1 MPRGIRTLF
10 DALLLAAGLAAAGLG
25 LLFFAAVQD
34 LPRVPEPLGR
44 IIDTPP
50 TEIYAASGERI
61 LVVGDR
67 EAVPLSRV
75 APDFLRAV
83 VATEDHRFWDHHGV
97 DKVRLI
103 KAFWVTFFRP
113 GRVEGASTIT
123 QQLAKNLFFSFERS
137 YWRKFRELLVALQ
150 IESRFDKDEILE
162 AYVNQIPFAPRAHGI
177 EQAARHFFAKS
188 AADLD
193 LAEAALLAGLPKS
206 PTRYNPYRHLDR
218 AKQRQGIVLKRLVA
232 TGYATPE
239 AAAQAFQQP
248 LQLRTEPARAET
260 GSYFLD
266 TVLKDL
272 EQRYGTDVVHQGG
285 LRVSTTLDPRLQR
298 LADAAMAE
306 GLVNLDRVLGLPGD
320 ATEPDDR
327 PQGAL
332 VALETRTGAVRA
344 LVGGRDYRQTT
355 FNRALQNNRQPG
367 SGFKPFLYY
376 TALEKLNLSPATL
389 VVDRPVRIPIA
400 GAPDW
405 TPRNFERT
413 HRGPV
418 ALKYALMKSIN
429 TVAAQL
435 VESTGPGP
443 VIDTAR
449 RCGITSPLADVY
461 SVALGT
467 SGVSPLEMAAA
478 FATFAD
484 GGVRHPPF
492 WIARVEDSSGRV
504 LEEHIVGGRQ
514 SLDPL
519 LAYQVLDML
528 QGVVDEGSGAVVRRM
543 DFEGPA
549 AGKTGTTNDYQD
561 AWFTGFTPT
570 LCASVWV
577 GFDQGRPLLDGR
589 GQGITGG
596 RGAAPIWTAFMRQA
610 TAGDPPR
617 EFNLPEGLRV
627 ETVDPATGRAPDE
640 LTREVITV
648 AVKADHAPGGLFTTP
663 EATAA
668 PLTFPVAP
676 PPAAGAPPANR
687 ILEEDLPPDH

>member
-1 MPRGIRTLF
+1 MPRGIRTL
-10 DALLLAAGLAAAGLG
+10 AYGLLMASGLAAAGLA
-25 LLFFAAVQD
+25 LLFFAAVPQ
-34 LPRVPEPLGR
+34 LPQVPEPLGR

-50 TEIYAASGERI
+50 TEIYAATGERI

-67 EAVPLSRV
+67 ETVPLSRV

-103 KAFWVTFFRP
+103 KAFWVTFFKP

-150 IESRFDKDEILE
+150 IEARFDKQEILE

-177 EQAARHFFAKS
+177 EQAARHFFAKP

-206 PTRYNPYRHLDR
+206 PTRYNPYRHMDL
-218 AKQRQGIVLKRLVA
+218 AKQRQRVVLQRMVA
-232 TGYATPE
+232 TGSIS
-239 AAAQAFQQP
+239 AAAAARAWQQP
-248 LQLRTEPARAET
+248 LRLRAGTARAET

-266 TVLKDL
+266 TVLRDL
-272 EQRYGTDVVHQGG
+272 EQRYGADVVHHGG
-285 LRVSTTLDPRLQR
+285 LQVSTTLDPRLQR
-298 LADAAMAE
+298 LAETALSE
-306 GLVNLDRVLGLPGD
+306 GLTRLDRIMGLPD
-320 ATEPDDR
+320 EAAAENR

-332 VALETRTGAVRA
+332 VAVEARTGAVRA
-344 LVGGRDYRQTT
+344 LVGGRDYLQST

-376 TALEKLNLSPATL
+376 TALEKLGLTPATL
-389 VVDRPVRIPIA
+389 VVDRPVRIPVA

-405 TPRNFERT
+405 TPRNFERL

-418 ALKYALMKSIN
+418 VLKYALVKSIN

-435 VESTGPGP
+435 VEAAGPEA

-449 RCGITSPLADVY
+449 RCGITSPLEKVY

-467 SGVSPLEMAAA
+467 SGVSPLEMASA
-478 FATFAD
+478 FATLAD
-484 GGVRHPPF
+484 GGVRHPPH
-492 WIARVEDSSGRV
+492 WIARVEDSAGRV
-504 LEEHIVGGRQ
+504 LEEHIVGGREV
-514 SLDPL
+514 LDPL
-519 LAYQVLDML
+519 LAHQVLDMMR
-528 QGVVDEGSGAVVRRM
+528 GVVDEGSGAVVRRM
-543 DFEGPA
+543 DFDRPA
-549 AGKTGTTNDYQD
+549 AGKTGTTNDFQD

-570 LCASVWV
+570 LCAAVWV
-577 GFDQGRPLLDGR
+577 GFDQGRPMRDEGGL
-589 GQGITGG
+589 GITGG
-596 RGAAPIWTAFMRQA
+596 RGAAPIWTAFMQAA

-617 EFNLPEGLRV
+617 DFTLPQGLHL
-627 ETVDPATGRAPDE
+627 ETVDAATGRPPDD
-640 LTREVITV
+640 LTRETIEV
-648 AVKADHAPGGLFTTP
+648 AVRSDHAAGGIFTGRGEP
-663 EATAA
+663 AAA
-668 PLTFPVAP
+668 PAAFPAAAPAGP
-676 PPAAGAPPANR
+676 PPAAQR
-687 ILEEDLPPDH
+687 IQEEDLPPAR